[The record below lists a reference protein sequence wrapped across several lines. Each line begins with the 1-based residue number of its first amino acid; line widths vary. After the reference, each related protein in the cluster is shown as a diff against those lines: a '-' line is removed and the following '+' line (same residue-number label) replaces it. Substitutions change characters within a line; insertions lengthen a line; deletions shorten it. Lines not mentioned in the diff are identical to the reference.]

1 MPGFSN
7 VSVKPMLTPA
17 ARGVL
22 WALFATFNFA
32 LMGVLTKESARLFAY
47 QSNELATWRNLPAVF
62 ALGAY
67 ALLRRQ
73 RFSTQLL
80 RAHVVRSVSGASASL
95 IQFYTLT
102 ILPLAT
108 AVTLGYS
115 SAIFIAL
122 FSFLLL
128 RERITR
134 RTIAVLVIGLSGVAI
149 LLRPGFNSGQAWGLS
164 CGLVGAAATGL
175 AHLQLREM
183 SATG

>member
-73 RFSTQLL
+73 QLF
-80 RAHVVRSVSGASASL
+80 H
-95 IQFYTLT
+95 
-102 ILPLAT
+102 
-108 AVTLGYS
+108 
-115 SAIFIAL
+115 
-122 FSFLLL
+122 
-128 RERITR
+128 
-134 RTIAVLVIGLSGVAI
+134 
-149 LLRPGFNSGQAWGLS
+149 
-164 CGLVGAAATGL
+164 
-175 AHLQLREM
+175 
-183 SATG
+183 